1 MIGMLIAVGFAAL
14 TWLVC
19 MTVGLPA
26 AVAVVAAIVVLVLGL
41 PSNGYGLGSRLN
53 RY

>member
-14 TWLVC
+14 TWLIC
-19 MTVGLPA
+19 MTLGMPV
-26 AVAVVAAIVVLVLGL
+26 AVAVAAAVVVLLVGL
-41 PSNGYGLGSRLN
+41 PSNGYGLGSRLT